1 MRKDVLYFIKKF
13 ESAQQLFMEGRCYWF
28 AFILKERFDGKMMY
42 NQIMN
47 HWACL
52 IDNQLYDA
60 TGQIDSEGFYV
71 WPDVV
76 TNDDLL
82 YNRLVAQCINYTDYE

>member
-1 MRKDVLYFIKKF
+1 MRKDVLDFIKQF
-13 ESAQQLFMEGRCYWF
+13 ESAQKLLLEGRCYWF
-28 AFILKERFDGKMMY
+28 AVILKERFDGQLMY

-60 TGQIDSEGFYV
+60 SGAVVNTCYEEWPGSIIDDTTY
-71 WPDVV
+71 
-76 TNDDLL
+76 
-82 YNRLVAQCINYTDYE
+82 YNRLVKQCIEYTE